1 MSEADSPSNEGR
13 VAGAQTIARA
23 LEVLDVLR
31 TSNRDVGLTEIA
43 RTLSLHTSTAHRVLR
58 ALASAG
64 YVAQRPDSG
73 RYRLG
78 RSSFLLGRA
87 AERDLGFDAV
97 APVLEQL
104 RDDTG
109 ESVNLVV
116 RDGDMGLVVLRYESS
131 QPLRFAQPTG
141 TRIPLHCTSTGKV
154 LLAFSADPSS
164 DLKAL
169 GKLEE
174 LTSSTITSKA
184 ALTRELEQVRN
195 TGYGTN
201 LGERMPGVCGIAAP
215 VLAADGSLL
224 AALAVQG
231 PQVRMP
237 QNRLDELSTVV
248 VEAAARVAEML
259 PSGFQI

>member
-1 MSEADSPSNEGR
+1 MSEAESPSREGR
-13 VAGAQTIARA
+13 VAGAQTITRA
-23 LEVLDVLR
+23 LEVLDLLR
-31 TSNRDVGLTEIA
+31 GSNRDVGLTEIA
-43 RTLSLHTSTAHRVLR
+43 RTLSLHTSTAHRILR

-64 YVAQRPDSG
+64 YVAQRADSG

-78 RSSFLLGRA
+78 RASFLLGRA

-104 RDDTG
+104 RDETG

-116 RDGDMGLVVLRYESS
+116 RDGDRGLVVLRYESP
-131 QPLRFAQPTG
+131 QPLRFTQPTG

-154 LLAFSADPSS
+154 LLAFADDPKAE
-164 DLKAL
+164 LAAL

-174 LTSSTITSKA
+174 LTSSTITSRA
-184 ALTRELEQVRN
+184 ALTRELDQVRK

-201 LGERMPGVCGIAAP
+201 LGERMSGVCGVAAP
-215 VLAADGSLL
+215 VRAGDGSLL

-237 QNRLDELSTVV
+237 QNRLDELSTSVI
-248 VEAAARVAEML
+248 EAATTVSEML
-259 PSGFQI
+259 PHGYQI